1 MVRLVLHAAVF
12 GSLGAAILAL
22 VVAYRAHI
30 DFIRPGPLKAAA
42 TVVVHRGSGVEA
54 IASTLFSEGVIEDRF
69 LFQAGARLTGRSR
82 AMRAGEYRFRAGIS
96 IDETI
101 ALLVSGE
108 TVKRRITIAEG
119 LTSTEALGLVG
130 AEEGLTGN
138 LPAGV
143 GEGSLLPETYYFSLG
158 DSRVALVRRMRESME
173 TALASL
179 WEKRAP
185 DLALETPEQALV
197 LASIIERETGVA
209 AERARV
215 SAVFHNRL
223 RRGMRLQSDPTVA
236 YALTLGSVP
245 LDRPLSR
252 NDLRVVSPYNTYLV
266 HGLPPTPIANPG
278 RASIEAALHPAPTD
292 ELYFVADGSGGH
304 AFARTYAEHL
314 RNVRRWRL
322 IERGEEAGEPPG

>member
-1 MVRLVLHAAVF
+1 MARLALHAAVF
-12 GSLGAAILAL
+12 GALGAAILAL
-22 VVAYRAHI
+22 VIAYRAHL
-30 DFIRPGPLKAAA
+30 DFFRPGPLKAAT
-42 TVVVHRGSGVEA
+42 TVVVDRGSGVEA
-54 IASTLFSEGVIEDRF
+54 IASTLHAQGVIGDRF

-96 IDETI
+96 MDEAI
-101 ALLVSGE
+101 ALLVSGK
-108 TVKRRITIAEG
+108 TVKRRITVAEG
-119 LTSTEALGLVG
+119 LTTAEVLGLIG
-130 AEEGLTGN
+130 ADEGLAGH
-138 LPAGV
+138 LPAGI

-158 DSRVALVRRMRESME
+158 DTRVSVVRRMRESMG

-179 WEKRAP
+179 WDKRAP

-236 YALTLGSVP
+236 YALTRGSAP
-245 LDRPLSR
+245 LERPLSR
-252 NDLRVVSPYNTYLV
+252 SDLRVESPYNTYLV

-314 RNVRRWRL
+314 RNVRRWRR
-322 IERGEEAGEPPG
+322 IERGEGAGKPPG